1 MQFMVITERYSDRF
15 EEEAFAAIIPEE
27 TEAVRE
33 LYIEGIV
40 RAIWL
45 RGDTRGACF
54 LLEAESL
61 DAAEAIVA
69 TFPLAQKE
77 MSEFRVIPL
86 QPYGG
91 FGPR

>member
-1 MQFMVITERYSDRF
+1 MDKFSEDD
-15 EEEAFAAIIPEE
+15 FAQVIPEE
-27 TEAVRE
+27 TQAVRE

-54 LLEAESL
+54 FLEAESL
-61 DAAEAIVA
+61 AAAESIVA
-69 TFPLAQKE
+69 KFPLAQKR
-77 MSEFRVIPL
+77 MSEFRIIPL

-91 FGPR
+91 FGPI